1 MSTSSPG
8 VGRSITGHTRV
19 AGVIGHPVR
28 HSKSPIIHNA
38 AFRATGLDWVYGAFD
53 VRPEHGRQGIEAMRT
68 LGLAGLSVTMPHKE
82 AAARFADRCT
92 AVADRLGVANTLFW
106 DGDDLVADSTDGDGF
121 VAAFEQELDRRPGHG
136 FDGATVA
143 VIGAGGAARSI
154 VEALGRTRAASIL
167 VANRSSNKADVAAQL
182 APQAV
187 PIPLDE
193 FARADLIV
201 DVIVNATAVGMAGG
215 PAPGVNPVPAGGLS
229 DARVVVDIVYEPAR
243 TPLLAAAEKVGAT
256 TVGGLG
262 MLIHQA
268 ALQFEHWTGSPA
280 PVEVMKK
287 AVGSGS

>member
-1 MSTSSPG
+1 VTGSFPAAEMP
-8 VGRSITGHTRV
+8 ITGHTRV
-19 AGVIGHPVR
+19 AGVIGWPAR
-28 HSKSPIIHNA
+28 HSKSPALHNA

-53 VRPEHGRQGIEAMRT
+53 VGPGHGRGAVEAMRT

-82 AAARFADRCT
+82 AAARFADRRT

-106 DGDDLVADSTDGDGF
+106 DGEELVADSTDGDGF
-121 VAAFEQELDRRPGHG
+121 VAAFEYELGRSSGTG

-154 VEALGRTRAASIL
+154 VEALGRSGAASIL
-167 VANRSSNKADVAAQL
+167 VANRSSDKAVDAARL

-187 PIPLDE
+187 PVPLTGPGWGD
-193 FARADLIV
+193 ISV

-215 PAPGVNPVPAGGLS
+215 PAPGVSPVPTEAVRA
-229 DARVVVDIVYEPAR
+229 DQVVVDIVYEPER
-243 TPLLAAAEKVGAT
+243 TSLLTMAEEVGAT

-268 ALQFEHWTGSPA
+268 ALQFERWTGKPA
-280 PVEVMKK
+280 PIDVMRH
-287 AVGSGS
+287 AAGSRV